1 MLPLILTHVSPSN
14 NLILHKGGNNNLT
27 FKPQLKKEN
36 VSRCPNKSSNM
47 YFLSLVFLFKDA
59 NKKNLGCFSFYLRV
73 HIVWIIGNMK
83 QIYTCRV
90 FNREMF
96 DISPESM
103 IKLNLCMINYM
114 QLNFCSI
121 MSS

>member
-1 MLPLILTHVSPSN
+1 MLPLILTHVNPSN

-73 HIVWIIGNMK
+73 QIVWIIGDMK
-83 QIYTCRV
+83 QKYTCYV
-90 FNREMF
+90 FRKLVIFCEFTLLILFYQYLSNSK
-96 DISPESM
+96 ISIIYEV
-103 IKLNLCMINYM
+103 
-114 QLNFCSI
+114 
-121 MSS
+121 